1 MQKYTVFLYIVYI
14 DHRWDFRLTVF
25 VHLDNRPLKN
35 GKKSAKF
42 SLKTNG
48 FYIKAVEK
56 TQFLWYRKCIKIK

>member
-1 MQKYTVFLYIVYI
+1 MNKSRDFMQKYTVFLYIVYI

-48 FYIKAVEK
+48 FI
-56 TQFLWYRKCIKIK
+56 